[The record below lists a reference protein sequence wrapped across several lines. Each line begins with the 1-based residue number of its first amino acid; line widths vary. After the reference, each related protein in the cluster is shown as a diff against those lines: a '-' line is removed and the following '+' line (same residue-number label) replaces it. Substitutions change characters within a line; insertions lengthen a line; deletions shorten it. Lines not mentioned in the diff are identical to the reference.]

1 MSAQP
6 VERFKATSGFFAGYT
21 GLVLAAFSVGYVLLS
36 VHTLTGLRVGLGM
49 TLFGLVTW
57 VTQLRSR
64 ATAYPD
70 HLVLKNSVRDAVIPL
85 TLIDK
90 VTVRQT
96 LNVWVG
102 ERRYVCI
109 GIGTPI
115 RGIFKSRKNTAGS
128 SPLGM
133 GRMREF
139 SEMADR
145 AAPDQTAMAYEAF
158 VATRIDELVESANK
172 QFAGESG
179 TAKAQYVYA
188 WPEITALVVTGVA
201 FAVSQFL

>member
-21 GLVLAAFSVGYVLLS
+21 GLVFAVVTVGYVLLS
-36 VHTLTGLRVGLGM
+36 VHTVTGLRVALGM

-70 HLVLKNSVRDAVIPL
+70 HLLLKNSVRDVVIPL

-90 VTVRQT
+90 VSVRQT

-109 GIGTPI
+109 GIGTSV
-115 RGIFKSRKNTAGS
+115 RSIFKNRKHNAAP
-128 SPLGM
+128 PLGM
-133 GRMREF
+133 SRMREF
-139 SEMADR
+139 SEMAER

-158 VATRIDELVESANK
+158 VVTRVDELVDAAK
-172 QFAGESG
+172 KKVDGEAG
-179 TAKAQYVYA
+179 TAKDHYVYA
-188 WPEITALVVTGVA
+188 WPEITALVVTAVA
-201 FAVSQFL
+201 FVVSQFV

>member
-1 MSAQP
+1 MRARP

-21 GLVLAAFSVGYVLLS
+21 GLVFAAFAIGYVLIN
-36 VHTLTGLRVGLGM
+36 VHTVTGLRVALGM

-64 ATAYPD
+64 AAAYPD
-70 HLVLKNSVRDAVIPL
+70 HLLLKNSVRDVVIPL

-90 VTVRQT
+90 VTARQT

-115 RGIFKSRKNTAGS
+115 RSIFKNRKSSAA

-139 SEMADR
+139 SEMAER

-158 VATRIDELVESANK
+158 VVTRIDELVETAK
-172 QFAGESG
+172 KKPAGVAG
-179 TAKAQYVYA
+179 TATDHYVYA
-188 WPEITALVVTGVA
+188 WPEIAALLITGVA
-201 FAVSQFL
+201 FLVSMVV